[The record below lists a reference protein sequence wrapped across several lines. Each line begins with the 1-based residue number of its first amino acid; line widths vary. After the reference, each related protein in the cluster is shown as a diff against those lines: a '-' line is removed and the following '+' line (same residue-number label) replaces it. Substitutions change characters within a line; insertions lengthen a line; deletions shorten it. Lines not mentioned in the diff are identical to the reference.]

1 MRERVFSPW
10 NMDATLV
17 VAFGRRTGPLD
28 LAGVVLMELR
38 GPHNKA
44 RGEVIGFAA
53 I

>member
-1 MRERVFSPW
+1 
-10 NMDATLV
+10 MDAALV

-28 LAGVVLMELR
+28 LAGVVHMELG

-44 RGEVIGFAA
+44 RGEAIGIVA